1 MKDIISSLPKPVT
14 YHVKVFAGSFIAA
27 MIFDF
32 VFSGR
37 LLSSNFPV
45 LLSIVF
51 IQVEIAMWMS
61 RFFFDKIST
70 KTLSEFKKV
79 IIIRLIL
86 FYIVALIMAVFVILF
101 VLIINSIIHKEDI
114 AEVLSY
120 LVQSEV
126 RTFLLS
132 GATGLLLGAVMFFY
146 FQWQDALNREQKLR
160 EEKLI
165 FQYETL
171 KNQVNPHFLFNS
183 LNTLSS
189 LVYKDPKLSDE
200 FIKKLS
206 MIYRYILENSDKES
220 VELKSEIE
228 FVQDFFYLQE
238 IRDNGKIELH
248 IEVNNPEDYRI
259 LPISL
264 QLLVENALKHNAST
278 RTNPLVIN
286 IKTENNQVIITNNLQ
301 PKQNIEDSSK
311 IGLKNLGERI
321 KLMTGKEIEI
331 SESNDQFIVK
341 LPLIRV

>member
-1 MKDIISSLPKPVT
+1 MNIYNLYLPKRIAWQ
-14 YHVKVFAGSFIAA
+14 VKI
-27 MIFDF
+27 
-32 VFSGR
+32 
-37 LLSSNFPV
+37 
-45 LLSIVF
+45 IVGC
-51 IQVEIAMWMS
+51 
-61 RFFFDKIST
+61 
-70 KTLSEFKKV
+70 
-79 IIIRLIL
+79 
-86 FYIVALIMAVFVILF
+86 AL
-101 VLIINSIIHKEDI
+101 
-114 AEVLSY
+114 
-120 LVQSEV
+120 
-126 RTFLLS
+126 T
-132 GATGLLLGAVMFFY
+132 AVMFNWFQSGQAFNERFWYLFAIVLLQVEFAMWVSMKIFGSEPDVVTKSYEKTTVKKLLIVYAIVLGMAGMIFIFMVFVEIIINEADLGEVFAYMSGTGLKSLIISASVGLLIGAVIFFY
-146 FQWQDALNREQKLR
+146 SQWLDALKREQKLK

-189 LVYKDPKLSDE
+189 LVYKDPKQSDE

-206 MIYRYILENSDKES
+206 IIYRYILENSDKES
-220 VELKSEIE
+220 VELNSEIG

-238 IRDNGKIELH
+238 IRDNGKIKLN
-248 IEVNNPEDYRI
+248 IKLNNPDTYRI

-278 RTNPLVIN
+278 RDKPLKID
-286 IKTENNQVIITNNLQ
+286 IKTENEKVIISNNLQ

-331 SESNDQFIVK
+331 SETNDQFIVK

>member
-1 MKDIISSLPKPVT
+1 MKDFISSLPKPVT
-14 YHVKVFAGSFIAA
+14 YHLKVFTGSFIAA

-37 LLSSNFPV
+37 LISSNFPV
-45 LLSIVF
+45 LFSIVF

-61 RFFFDKIST
+61 RFFFDSIST
-70 KTLSEFKKV
+70 KSLNEFRKA

-132 GATGLLLGAVMFFY
+132 GATGLLIGAVTFFY
-146 FQWQDALNREQKLR
+146 FQWQDALNREQNLR

-206 MIYRYILENSDKES
+206 IIYRYILENSDKES
-220 VELKSEIE
+220 VKLNSEID
-228 FVQDFFYLQE
+228 FVQNFFYLQE
-238 IRDNGKIELH
+238 IRDNGKIKLN
-248 IEVNNPEDYRI
+248 IDVSNIDDYRI

-278 RTNPLVIN
+278 RDKPLIIN
-286 IKTENNQVIITNNLQ
+286 IERENDNIVISNNLQ
-301 PKQNIEDSSK
+301 PKQNIENSSK

-331 SESNDQFIVK
+331 SETNDHFIVK
-341 LPLIRV
+341 LPLIKV